1 MSMAKNPKLKFLL
14 ILPIIAAIMFFGTTV
29 MESGVPDDTEKQE
42 QLLVQFAIN
51 YKSMMSACSEEGLDS
66 KELQSCIDAFD
77 EVREFCTVNSADQCG
92 DKQMEQLE
100 KKLSD
105 L

>member
-1 MSMAKNPKLKFLL
+1 
-14 ILPIIAAIMFFGTTV
+14 MFFGTTV
-29 MESGVPDDTEKQE
+29 MTSDVPDDAEIQE
-42 QLLVQFAIN
+42 QLLTQFAIN

-77 EVREFCTVNSADQCG
+77 EVREFCAVESADQCG